1 MALTIKNVEAE
12 RLSRELA
19 DLTGETITSA
29 ITVAVHDRLERVRA
43 GRETRDARATHILDL
58 GRQIAAALPSD
69 GLSPEDLY
77 DGTGLPA

>member
-1 MALTIKNVEAE
+1 MALTIKNLEAE

-29 ITVAVHDRLERVRA
+29 ITVAVHDRLERLRV
-43 GRETRDARATHILDL
+43 GQETREARATHILDL
-58 GRQIAAALPSD
+58 GRKIAAALPRD

-77 DGTGLPA
+77 DETGLPA